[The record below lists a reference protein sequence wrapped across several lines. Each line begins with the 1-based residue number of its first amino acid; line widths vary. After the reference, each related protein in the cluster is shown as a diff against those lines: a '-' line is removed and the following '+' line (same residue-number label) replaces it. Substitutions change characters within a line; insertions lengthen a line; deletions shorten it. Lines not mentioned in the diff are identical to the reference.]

1 MKKTLTLAAALV
13 LTLSMLTG
21 CGCTRR
27 GADMDTKPATEMTIL
42 PTNIPETTAPLLPET
57 TMPTM
62 PMTEAPT
69 ETVTEDATMD
79 TGDGISDNAVET
91 EGARNRMK

>member
-1 MKKTLTLAAALV
+1 MKKTLILAAALV
-13 LTLSMLTG
+13 LTLSLLTG

-27 GADMDTKPATEMTIL
+27 GAGMDTVPATEMTIL

-57 TMPTM
+57 EMPTM

-69 ETVTEDATMD
+69 DMATEDATMD
-79 TGDGISDNAVET
+79 TGDGISDNAAGT
-91 EGARNRMK
+91 EGARSRMK

>member
-1 MKKTLTLAAALV
+1 MKKTLIFLTVLV
-13 LTLSMLTG
+13 LTLSVFTG

-27 GADMDTKPATEMTIL
+27 DAGMDTSPSTEMTIL

-57 TMPTM
+57 EPATV

-69 ETVTEDATMD
+69 EATMD
-79 TGDGISDNAVET
+79 VTTGTDDSADMTEAAT
-91 EGARNRMK
+91 EGARNRMR

>member
-1 MKKTLTLAAALV
+1 MKKTLILATVLV

-21 CGCTRR
+21 CGCTRQNA
-27 GADMDTKPATEMTIL
+27 GMDTRPSTEMTIL

-57 TMPTM
+57 QPATT

-69 ETVTEDATMD
+69 EAPTDDATGTGSTAD
-79 TGDGISDNAVET
+79 TNEAASE
-91 EGARNRMK
+91 EARNRMR

>member
-1 MKKTLTLAAALV
+1 MKRTLIFLTVLV
-13 LTLSMLTG
+13 LTLSVFTG

-27 GADMDTKPATEMTIL
+27 DAGLDTRPSTDMTIL

-57 TMPTM
+57 ERPTM
-62 PMTEAPT
+62 PMTEAPS
-69 ETVTEDATMD
+69 ESATEDVTMD

-91 EGARNRMK
+91 EGARNRMR